1 MTSPDVPPRSKPP
14 ADPFITADQ
23 AVKPYDLSEAEFEA
37 LFDALNWVY
46 MAVTKAD
53 KTGYGT
59 AQKEAQ
65 VWLDYFL
72 AVAQQFPEN
81 QLIQQVFGAVGNK
94 KEFHRMLGRSRK
106 AMAADRKAHKLRGGE
121 AWLAHSKTKLAD
133 VNRIL
138 QSKVDERDANEF
150 RGWLLWVGQK
160 MAEAGPRRRASDG
173 EGAMS
178 PKERMALIELASAL
192 GAA

>member
-1 MTSPDVPPRSKPP
+1 MTSPDVPPRPKAP

-23 AVKPYDLSEAEFEA
+23 AVTSYDLSDADVET

-65 VWLDYFL
+65 VWLDYLL

-81 QLIQQVFGAVGNK
+81 QLIQQVFEVAGSK
-94 KEFHRMLGRSRK
+94 EEFHRMLGRSRK

-138 QSKVDERDANEF
+138 QSKVDERDAAEF

-160 MAEAGPRRRASDG
+160 MAEAGPRRRAPDG
-173 EGAMS
+173 EGPMS
-178 PKERMALIELASAL
+178 PNERMVLMELASAL
-192 GAA
+192 GAV